1 MTALESPLFP
11 PFERCAAFDQLAAL
25 IRSNRPPI
33 ALIGAGASLNSGYPN
48 WHQLLVRLQE
58 TASPKARA
66 LQWRTVLADLNDA
79 PWTAEVFVNGMAPRD
94 FRTLIRTEFKEKS
107 DVREPHLS
115 LARMNFSHYITT
127 NYDPCIEMALKAAE
141 RSAKSVAWHN
151 PAMVSDFL
159 INLGNRRPD
168 TYVVYLHGRHDD
180 DPENIILTE
189 SSYVERYVASDD
201 ARRKLMAIFL
211 THPVV
216 FVGFSMNDPDLGNIM
231 REVTARLRTTPPCH
245 FALMG
250 YRNETERDAIRARM
264 VGKFGVSPIFYS
276 HASSH
281 PSGDEHCNL
290 VHLLDALA
298 GNEQPRE
305 PSAMKPSKAL
315 PEFDPEDPHKGR
327 FGETSER
334 NGRRLSVAS
343 FEINDDET
351 LDITLRVD
359 ASADAANRPLAGPV
373 SFHLHPTF
381 PRQVVT
387 HRAKKGVADCVIEA
401 YGAFTIGV
409 EVIDEKLK
417 LELDLATQPE
427 LPMWFRRR

>member
-1 MTALESPLFP
+1 MTALEPSLYPA
-11 PFERCAAFDQLAAL
+11 FERCAAFDQLAAL
-25 IRSNRPPI
+25 IQSNRPPI
-33 ALIGAGASLNSGYPN
+33 ALIGAGASVNSGYPN

-66 LQWRTVLADLNDA
+66 LQWRKVLADLDDA
-79 PWTAEVFVNGMAPRD
+79 PWTAEVFVNGMEPRD

-127 NYDPCIEMALKAAE
+127 NYDPCIELALKAAD

-180 DPENIILTE
+180 EPENIILTE

-250 YRNETERDAIRARM
+250 YRNEIERDAISARM

-276 HASSH
+276 RSPSH

-305 PSAMKPSKAL
+305 PSAAKPSKAQ
-315 PEFDPEDPHKGR
+315 PEFDPEDPHKGK
-327 FGETSER
+327 FGEKSER
-334 NGRRLSVAS
+334 NGRRLRVAS
-343 FEINDDET
+343 FKVNDDET
-351 LDITLRVD
+351 LDIKLRVD
-359 ASADAANRPLAGPV
+359 ATAGAANKPVSGPV

-381 PRQVVT
+381 PRQIVT
-387 HRAKKGVADCVIEA
+387 CPAKKGAADCVIEA

-409 EVIDEKLK
+409 EIIDEKLK
-417 LELDLATQPE
+417 LELDLATLPE
-427 LPMWFRRR
+427 LPIWFRRR